1 MVKMEICME
10 GGYMF
15 RFDVEKFNSLHDDLM
30 AARNPNTG
38 SGFLR
43 IDNVPKRGECIH
55 LNVNKIMWIKTI

>member
-1 MVKMEICME
+1 MKVEICMDS
-10 GGYMF
+10 GFMF
-15 RFDVEKFNSLHDDLM
+15 RFDVEEFNSLHDDLM

-43 IDNVPKRGECIH
+43 IDNVPKWGESIR